1 MTRHLTLEGIENFRD
16 FGDYRTV
23 GGRRLK
29 EGRLY
34 RSASHGRATEADL
47 GAIAA
52 LNLAVIVDLRRGG
65 ERLRDP
71 SRRHAG
77 FAGVVI
83 AHDESAPEE
92 EEDGWQAHIRR
103 SDLSEASFRRYM
115 VDYYRD
121 APFEPRH
128 LDLFRRYFRALAK
141 ADGPVLIHCAAG
153 KDRTGILAALTHH
166 LARVHPDDILAD
178 YLLTNDPGRM
188 ARRMPILAQ
197 AIEELAGRTPSEA
210 ALRAAMGVEADYLD
224 TAFAAIADRFG
235 GVDAYLERALGMDAG
250 LRGAIEARLLD

>member
-1 MTRHLTLEGIENFRD
+1 MTRHVALEGVENFRD
-16 FGDYRTV
+16 FGDYGTV

-29 EGRLY
+29 KGRLY
-34 RSASHGRATEADL
+34 RSASHGRATDVDL
-47 GAIAA
+47 SAIAA

-71 SRRHAG
+71 SRRHAS
-77 FAGVVI
+77 FAGEVI
-83 AHDESAPEE
+83 DNDEDAEQ
-92 EEDGWQAHIRR
+92 EDGWQAHIRG

-115 VDYYRD
+115 FEYYRN

-128 LDLFRRYFRALAK
+128 LDLFGRYFRALAK
-141 ADGPVLIHCAAG
+141 TEGPVLIHCAAG

-166 LARVHPDDILAD
+166 LAGVHPDDIVAD

-197 AIEELAGRTPSEA
+197 AIEELAGRAPGEA
-210 ALRAAMGVEADYLD
+210 ALRAAMGVEATYLD
-224 TAFAAIADRFG
+224 TAFAAIAERYG
-235 GVDAYLERALGMDAG
+235 GADAYLERALGMDAA
-250 LRGAIEARLLD
+250 LRQAIETRLLD